1 LSLDEIRGIP
11 GVQQVTADRQK
22 YELQVQA
29 AEPVVRELLQ
39 RDSWL
44 SDLEVTSAGL
54 EEAFLALTKNNNSTR
69 SN

>member
-1 LSLDEIRGIP
+1 
-11 GVQQVTADRQK
+11 VQQVTADRQK

-54 EEAFLALTKNNNSTR
+54 EEAFLALTQHQNSDR

>member
-1 LSLDEIRGIP
+1 MREQMCTPRAVLN
-11 GVQQVTADRQK
+11 VTADRQK

-39 RDSWL
+39 RDEWL
-44 SDLEVTSAGL
+44 ADLEVMSAGL
-54 EEAFLALTKNNNSTR
+54 EEAFLALTSSNDGNR